1 MYIVKKDGLY
11 LMNYINAGIHE
22 MDSDGVYKDMLTGI
36 YSPDIK
42 DAMLIESKLIAE
54 RLGGEMIKVK
64 EGKK

>member
-1 MYIVKKDGLY
+1 MYMVKKDGFY
-11 LMNYINAGIHE
+11 LMNYISAGIHE
-22 MDSDGVYKDMLTGI
+22 MDSDGVYKDMLTGL
-36 YSPDIK
+36 YSPNIK